1 MGHRTRPRC
10 SPNLPRGDSP
20 LLLQTLIDSLIRASE
35 LTLIAVG
42 LTMVYS
48 VLRFPNF
55 AHVEYATVGAYL
67 AFALST
73 TLGLNFELAIVL
85 AIFGTALFGL
95 LTDWLVFRR
104 LRERA
109 DVILMIASFALSI
122 AIREFVL
129 MIWGPSPQF
138 YPVGFS
144 PPLHVLGALITP
156 VQIWIIAAALVCM
169 VGFHLLLNRTRLGV
183 SMRASADNRL
193 LSEACGIP
201 TDRVVRIIWLIG
213 SGFAG
218 LGGILIAL
226 DTQVQPEIGEAII
239 IPVFGAAILGGI
251 GSPYGAMLGALLF
264 GLAENIGLTINWSPL
279 LHSSGVGAGVVTYIP
294 AGYKEAIPFA
304 LLIAML
310 ILRPQGI
317 MGRRRR

>member
-1 MGHRTRPRC
+1 
-10 SPNLPRGDSP
+10 
-20 LLLQTLIDSLIRASE
+20 
-35 LTLIAVG
+35 
-42 LTMVYS
+42 MVYS

-73 TLGLNFELAIVL
+73 ALGLNFGLAVILAI
-85 AIFGTALFGL
+85 IGTALFGL
-95 LTDWLVFRR
+95 LTDWLVFKR
-104 LRERA
+104 LRDRS

-122 AIREFVL
+122 AIRQFVL
-129 MIWGPSPQF
+129 MLWGPSPQF
-138 YPVGFS
+138 YPIGFS

-156 VQIWIIAAALVCM
+156 VQIGVVVAAVLCM

-183 SMRASADNRL
+183 SMRASADNRQ

-201 TDRVVRIIWLIG
+201 TDRVVRVIWLIG

-226 DTQVQPEIGEAII
+226 DTQIQPEIGEAII

-264 GLAENIGLTINWSPL
+264 GLAENIGLTVNWSPL
-279 LHSSGVGAGVVTYIP
+279 LHSLGLAAGVVTYIP

-310 ILRPQGI
+310 IFRPQGI
-317 MGRRRR
+317 LGRRRR

>member
-1 MGHRTRPRC
+1 M
-10 SPNLPRGDSP
+10 
-20 LLLQTLIDSLIRASE
+20 RASE
-35 LTLIAVG
+35 LALVAVG

-55 AHVEYATVGAYL
+55 AHVEYATVGAYF
-67 AFALST
+67 AFTLSAALNLP
-73 TLGLNFELAIVL
+73 LGLAAPVAVIGAALVGLA
-85 AIFGTALFGL
+85 
-95 LTDWLVFRR
+95 TDWLVFRK
-104 LRERA
+104 LRERS
-109 DVILMIASFALSI
+109 DIILMIASFALAI

-129 MIWGPSPQF
+129 MFWGPSPRF

-144 PPLHVLGALITP
+144 KPLRVFGALISP
-156 VQIWIIAAALVCM
+156 VQIGIIVTAVVCM
-169 VGFHLLLNRTRLGV
+169 GGFHLLLNRTRLGV
-183 SMRASADNRL
+183 SMRASADNKL

-201 TDRVVRIIWLIG
+201 TDGVVRIIWLIG

-218 LGGILIAL
+218 LGGVLIAL
-226 DTQVQPEIGEAII
+226 DTQLQPFMGEAII

-264 GLAENIGLTINWSPL
+264 GFAENVGLTINWTPL
-279 LHSSGVGAGVVTYIP
+279 LQTLGLEAGAITYIP

-310 ILRPQGI
+310 IFRPQGI